1 MITQKDENV
10 KNNCYVKVRSTFTTA
25 MAILGSMNR
34 MPLFIQ
40 DTDQTCRLVDHNGRP
55 QFFIWRPYCPA
66 HLHTRNHTTQNSFE
80 NMIALFTVI

>member
-10 KNNCYVKVRSTFTTA
+10 KNNCYVKVRLTFTTA
-25 MAILGSMNR
+25 MAILGSMKR

-55 QFFIWRPYCPA
+55 QFFIWRPYCI
-66 HLHTRNHTTQNSFE
+66 LETTRLKTPLK
-80 NMIALFTVI
+80 I